1 MKTINLNNTNILSHY
16 FTKSNFKNFKAWYK
30 SIDLF
35 TNIHNDLDNLN
46 TIIENSKWI
55 EDELRMITFE
65 KIRLILINYIIEKF
79 KKKPEEIY
87 NDWIKSIQ
95 PYCFQGGKG
104 YKINYSGTI
113 PHHWCI
119 KPDYYKIVSTIPDKV
134 VLSAFVCDNYITI
147 SSKCEDTYWS
157 N

>member
-104 YKINYSGTI
+104 YKINYNLVYNNNI
-113 PHHWCI
+113 C
-119 KPDYYKIVSTIPDKV
+119 
-134 VLSAFVCDNYITI
+134 L
-147 SSKCEDTYWS
+147 
-157 N
+157 

>member
-1 MKTINLNNTNILSHY
+1 MIKKFKIILVVNFLFCSSVLALSPEYEKQMYIGCYGNSKIYLGAEKAKIYCLCTINSLS
-16 FTKSNFKNFKAWYK
+16 
-30 SIDLF
+30 
-35 TNIHNDLDNLN
+35 
-46 TIIENSKWI
+46 
-55 EDELRMITFE
+55 E
-65 KIRLILINYIIEKF
+65 KYSDTEINAIF

-113 PHHWCI
+113 PHHLCI

-147 SSKCEDTYWS
+147 SSKCEDAYWS